1 MGIIVAKFG
10 GTSLADAEQFRK
22 VKAIVEADSRRRYI
36 VPSAPGKRYS
46 TDHKITDLLYSY
58 HSKVTNNLPSDEV
71 FNQILNRFSNII
83 DELGVSL
90 DIKPYLERIRLDIEG
105 GASCDYAASRGEY
118 LSGIILASFLGF
130 NFVDPAEMI
139 FFNECGRFDDE
150 ATQQAVS
157 SKLTDYE
164 RAVIP
169 GFYGSMPNGHIKTFP
184 RGGSDITGSVIA
196 RGVSAEVYENWT
208 DVSGFLV
215 ADPKIVDKPRLI
227 NKVTYRELRELSY
240 MGASVLHEDSIYPV
254 QRAGIPINI
263 KNTNSPHEAG
273 TLIVQDAEPVT
284 HTGGITGIA
293 GRKDFTVIAL
303 EKTYMNMELG
313 FGRRL
318 LSIIE
323 DKGISFEHMPSGIDT
338 ISLVIADSQLNGKLD
353 EVMFDIKNQL
363 NPDKIEV
370 FTDMALIAT
379 VGQGMAYTPGMASRI
394 FSALSEQGINVRMID
409 QGPSEINIIIGIEG
423 KNFENAVKAIYC
435 AFESKDTNRQEK
447 DGCDEL
453 FAGDIRG
460 HRRSG

>member
-1 MGIIVAKFG
+1 MGIVVAKFG
-10 GTSLADAEQFRK
+10 GTSLADAAQFRK
-22 VKAIVEADSRRRYI
+22 VKAIIESDSRRRYI

-46 TDHKITDLLYSY
+46 TDYKITDLLYSY
-58 HSKVTNNLPSDEV
+58 HSKMTNSLSSDEV

-83 DELGVSL
+83 DELGISL
-90 DIKPYLERIRLDIEG
+90 DLRPYFDRIRLDIEG
-105 GASCDYAASRGEY
+105 GAFADYAASRGEY
-118 LSGIILASFLGF
+118 LSGIILASFLHYE
-130 NFVDPAEMI
+130 FVDPAEMI
-139 FFNECGRFDDE
+139 FFDEYGKFDDD
-150 ATQQAVS
+150 ATQQAIS
-157 SKLTDYE
+157 SKLANYE

-169 GFYGSMPNGHIKTFP
+169 GFYGAMPNGQIKTFS
-184 RGGSDITGSVIA
+184 RGGSDISGAVIA
-196 RGVSAEVYENWT
+196 RGLAAELYENWT

-215 ADPKIVDKPRLI
+215 ADPKVVDNPRLI
-227 NKVTYRELRELSY
+227 SKVTYRELRELSY
-240 MGASVLHEDSIYPV
+240 MGASVLHEDAIYPV

-323 DKGISFEHMPSGIDT
+323 EKGISFEHMPSGIDT

-353 EVMFDIKNQL
+353 EVISEIKKQL

-370 FTDMALIAT
+370 FTNMALIAT

-394 FSALSEQGINVRMID
+394 FTSLAEQGINVRMID
-409 QGPSEINIIIGIEG
+409 QGPSEINIIIGVEG
-423 KNFENAVKAIYC
+423 KDFEVAVKVIYG
-435 AFESKDTNRQEK
+435 AFQR
-447 DGCDEL
+447 
-453 FAGDIRG
+453 
-460 HRRSG
+460 